1 MREQDKQKSPAPEV
15 RQLPQEIHGQSAPT
29 GRGLVELDPRVIKAG
44 FDLTGY
50 YIETGLRSF
59 AAYAQKMIEEYGYDV
74 RPYLK
79 SWYLSVRY
87 YPGIDPTGMDSAAQV
102 DEFMIAEDGYT

>member
-1 MREQDKQKSPAPEV
+1 MGDQDKQKQPAPE
-15 RQLPQEIHGQSAPT
+15 RCRLPPEINGKTVQSDRGQ
-29 GRGLVELDPRVIKAG
+29 VDLDPRVIKAG

-59 AAYAQKMIEEYGYDV
+59 SAYAQKMIEEYGYDV

-102 DEFMIAEDGYT
+102 DEFMAFEDGCN